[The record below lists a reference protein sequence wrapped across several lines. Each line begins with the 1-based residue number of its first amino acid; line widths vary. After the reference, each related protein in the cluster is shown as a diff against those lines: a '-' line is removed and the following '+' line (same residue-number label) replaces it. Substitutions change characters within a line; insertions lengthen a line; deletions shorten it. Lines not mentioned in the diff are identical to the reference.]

1 MAAAVRREKPA
12 RIINSAA
19 QLFDLHGFHETSMD
33 MIAAHAEVA
42 KPTLYYYFSGKD
54 QILWAIHDDLIGELI
69 SAHEQRLSSGAGPND
84 LLAGIVSDLLN
95 FCVTKPGHVRVYL
108 DHYRSLPQPFR
119 SEAKKRR
126 QAFERNMEDVLMAGI
141 EQGIFR
147 KVDVRVA
154 SLAIFGACRTFNWA
168 HDWGRDESEV
178 PARSI
183 ANVINDLFLHGL
195 ERDGGG
201 S

>member
-1 MAAAVRREKPA
+1 MATAGRREKPA
-12 RIINSAA
+12 RILDSAA

-54 QILWAIHDDLIGELI
+54 QILCAIHDDLLDALTTE
-69 SAHEQRLSSGAGPND
+69 HDRRLSANTGPKN
-84 LLAGIVSDLLN
+84 LLAGIISDLLN
-95 FCVTKPGHVRVYL
+95 FCVSKPGHVRVYL
-108 DHYRSLPQPFR
+108 DHYRSLPQPYR
-119 SEAKKRR
+119 SKAKKRR
-126 QAFERNMEDVLMAGI
+126 QAFEQIMEDVLTSGI
-141 EQGIFR
+141 ERGIFR
-147 KVDVRVA
+147 KVDVRIA

-183 ANVINDLFLHGL
+183 ANVVNDLFLHGL
-195 ERDGGG
+195 EP
-201 S
+201 